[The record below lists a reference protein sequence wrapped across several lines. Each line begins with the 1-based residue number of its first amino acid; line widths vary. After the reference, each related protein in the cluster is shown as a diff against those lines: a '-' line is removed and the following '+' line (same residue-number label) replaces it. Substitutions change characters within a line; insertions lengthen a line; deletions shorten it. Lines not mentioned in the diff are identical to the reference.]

1 MKQFDLIAT
10 TTFGLE
16 AVLGREL
23 TGIGVSEDRK
33 TVNGRIHFKGDAN
46 MVAKAN
52 LWLRTAD
59 RVLLNMGEFKAL
71 SFEDL
76 FQGVR
81 AIPWEDLIPADGA
94 FIVNARS
101 VKSKLY
107 SLRDIQSISKKAIVE
122 RLKEAYGTDTL
133 PESGARHMIEVG
145 ILEDLVT
152 VSADTSGHGLNRR
165 GYRQEVGKA
174 PIKETLAAGLIMVS
188 RWRPDRP
195 FMDPFCGSGTFG
207 IEAAMIGMNMAPGL
221 HADFDGENWKIFPG
235 EAWDEE
241 RKAAI
246 RAMNRDARLRIY
258 CSDIDY
264 FQVKLAEK
272 HAENAGVSGHIHF
285 QKLDFGE
292 TGSRFDYGCIIT
304 NPPYGE
310 RLSDRKAAEDIYR
323 RMGRHF
329 RSFDTWSV
337 YVITSCEDFEKLYG
351 RPADRKRKIY
361 NGGLK
366 CNYYQYFGPKPPAPQ
381 NAAVKTET
389 GSERPENSAG
399 TENDSR
405 A

>member
-1 MKQFDLIAT
+1 MGEFDLIAA

-23 TGIGVSEDRK
+23 AAIGVSGVTK

-46 MVAKAN
+46 MAARAN
-52 LWLRTAD
+52 IRLRTAD
-59 RVLLNMGEFKAL
+59 RILLNMGEFNAL
-71 SFEDL
+71 TFEEL
-76 FQGVR
+76 FQGVK
-81 AIPWEDLIPADGA
+81 AIEWEKLIPQDGA

-133 PESGARHMIEVG
+133 PESGARHMLEVG
-145 ILEDLVT
+145 IFEDHVT
-152 VSADTSGHGLNRR
+152 VTADTSGHGLNRR
-165 GYRQEVGKA
+165 GYRQEVGRA

-221 HADFDGENWKIFPG
+221 RADFDGEDWKIFPG

-246 RAMNRDARLRIY
+246 RDINRDARLRIY

-285 QKLDFGE
+285 QKLDFAE

-323 RMGRHF
+323 GMGRHF
-329 RSFDTWSV
+329 RTFETWSV
-337 YVITSCEDFEKLYG
+337 YVITSCENFEKLYG

-366 CNYYQYFGPKPPAPQ
+366 CDYYQYFGPKPPAPRPSENSGQ
-381 NAAVKTET
+381 SGGQPVDAA
-389 GSERPENSAG
+389 RPEEG
-399 TENDSR
+399 V
-405 A
+405 